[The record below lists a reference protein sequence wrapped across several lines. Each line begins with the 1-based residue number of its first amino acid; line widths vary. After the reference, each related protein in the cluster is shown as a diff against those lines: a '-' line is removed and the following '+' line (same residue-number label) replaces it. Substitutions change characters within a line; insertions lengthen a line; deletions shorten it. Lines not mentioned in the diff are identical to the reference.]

1 MRRLLSLLAM
11 GLLLAVAAVIP
22 APAGP
27 DPEEAEVPSG
37 PVGAGRGGYFH
48 CPWSVRDNFTA
59 SRYALV
65 STAPSSFLISH
76 LANGR
81 MLPGPV
87 GSVAAGGGFSVPNT
101 RVIGNTPA
109 VVEMSS
115 APSAA
120 AVTGAGERLSAA
132 YLCPAASP
140 GVWHLPGGSANEG
153 EVLTLYVLNPFT
165 EDARVSLRVF
175 SEFGAESARDLE
187 LLSISARRMRRFD
200 LHDLFPG
207 RRSLAVMVEQTDG
220 LVAPAMAW
228 GMPEDLA
235 VWPGSRPDEA
245 WEFPTAGVDGMAADL
260 VLANESLIE
269 VTVTM
274 EVFDEVR
281 SLLESAQHVI
291 PGPGLVRIPL
301 GEVPVRDFGVRLTG
315 DLPFSAALVGA
326 DGPATAAAAGASA
339 LAEEWLVPGPGTA
352 SADFRLRI
360 LNTGVSD
367 IAVSLRNAGITGSGG
382 SGPGETVT
390 VPAGSIVT
398 VDAADAGMAGLLAS
412 GSASYSVAWWAR
424 DEQGRIMLGEA
435 HPVDP

>member
-11 GLLLAVAAVIP
+11 GLLLAAAAVMP
-22 APAGP
+22 APASRDPSPAEGP
-27 DPEEAEVPSG
+27 P
-37 PVGAGRGGYFH
+37 GAGGEGRGGYFY

-65 STAPSSFLISH
+65 STAPASFLISY

-81 MLPGPV
+81 TLPGPV
-87 GSVAAGGGFSVPNT
+87 GSVAAGGGFSLPNT

-109 VVEMSS
+109 VVEMSA

-120 AVTGAGERLSAA
+120 AVTAAGERMSAA
-132 YLCPAASP
+132 YLCPSAFP
-140 GVWHLPGGSANEG
+140 GTWHLPGGSTNEG

-175 SEFGAESARDLE
+175 SEFGAEAARDLE
-187 LLSISARRMRRFD
+187 LMSVSARRMRRFD

-207 RRSLAVMVEQTDG
+207 RRSLAVMVEQTAG
-220 LVAPAMAW
+220 LAAPVMAW
-228 GMPEDLA
+228 GTSEDRA
-235 VWPGSRPDEA
+235 VWPGSAPNES

-274 EVFDEVR
+274 EIFDAVR
-281 SLLESAQHVI
+281 SLLESEQYVI

-301 GEVPVRDFGVRLTG
+301 DEAPVRDFGVRLTG

-326 DGPATAAAAGASA
+326 DGPAAVAAAGASE
-339 LAEEWLVPGPGTA
+339 LAEEWLVPGPGA
-352 SADFRLRI
+352 APADFKLRI

-367 IAVSLRNAGITGSGG
+367 IRVSIRNADLTGAGG

-398 VDAADAGMAGLLAS
+398 ADASDAGLAGLLVS

-424 DEQGRIMLGEA
+424 DEQGRMMLGEA
-435 HPVDP
+435 RPLER

>member
-11 GLLLAVAAVIP
+11 GLLLAVAAVMP

-27 DPEEAEVPSG
+27 DPEAAEGPSG
-37 PVGAGRGGYFH
+37 SAGEGRSGYFY

-65 STAPSSFLISH
+65 STAPASFLISY

-81 MLPGPV
+81 ALSGPV
-87 GSVAAGGGFSVPNT
+87 GSVAAGGGFSLPNT

-109 VVEMSS
+109 VAEMSA

-120 AVTGAGERLSAA
+120 AVTAAGERLSAA
-132 YLCPAASP
+132 YLCPSASP
-140 GVWHLPGGSANEG
+140 GTWHLPGGSANEG

-175 SEFGAESARDLE
+175 SEFGAEAARELE

-228 GMPEDLA
+228 GTPQDLA
-235 VWPGSRPDEA
+235 VWPGSRPNEA
-245 WEFPTAGVDGMAADL
+245 WEFPTAGVDGLAADL

-274 EVFDEVR
+274 EV
-281 SLLESAQHVI
+281 
-291 PGPGLVRIPL
+291 
-301 GEVPVRDFGVRLTG
+301 
-315 DLPFSAALVGA
+315 
-326 DGPATAAAAGASA
+326 
-339 LAEEWLVPGPGTA
+339 
-352 SADFRLRI
+352 
-360 LNTGVSD
+360 
-367 IAVSLRNAGITGSGG
+367 
-382 SGPGETVT
+382 
-390 VPAGSIVT
+390 
-398 VDAADAGMAGLLAS
+398 
-412 GSASYSVAWWAR
+412 
-424 DEQGRIMLGEA
+424 
-435 HPVDP
+435 